1 MIISKSSLQV
11 LLVTKNDKIPV
22 LNNIHIREDGT
33 TIGSNGK
40 TILAV
45 SPVGAEVRNTLKDR
59 IGDDPLSSAITVA
72 EETAKDVLKNI
83 PKDTQFKGLLEHCNV
98 KIDPESD
105 RGVEF
110 TMTDGKRP
118 KVIKGKRWMRDYI
131 QFEDVF
137 KRVAATRKEVKI
149 VLNRRRLMSLL
160 DAIDKACPDST
171 GNSPVYIE
179 FSDQND
185 IIVRCVNY
193 VNGQKVMGVMQS
205 YKGIEGQWL
214 EEGEWERSLCGKGK
228 LEIHLYKI
236 LRALVR
242 VLWCLWMVAVESVK
256 CSIKWLVQRCQKQL
270 STIIAKYQKQKAR
283 IRKRIKINNKYLKII
298 LQIF

>member
-45 SPVGAEVRNTLKDR
+45 SPVGAEARNTLKDH

-131 QFEDVF
+131 QYEEVF
-137 KRVAATRKEVKI
+137 ARVAATRKEMKI

-185 IIVRCVNY
+185 IVVRSVNY
-193 VNGQKVMGVMQS
+193 ANGQRVMGVMQS

-214 EEGEWERSLCGKGK
+214 EEGEWERSLCGKDK
-228 LEIHLYKI
+228 LENTSVQDTKSIGTGTVVPVDGSSGERKMLNKVVG
-236 LRALVR
+236 AKVPK
-242 VLWCLWMVAVESVK
+242 AV
-256 CSIKWLVQRCQKQL
+256 
-270 STIIAKYQKQKAR
+270 
-283 IRKRIKINNKYLKII
+283 INNNRKIPKAKSTYWEADKNK
-298 LQIF
+298 

>member
-33 TIGSNGK
+33 TVGSNGK

-45 SPVGAEVRNTLKDR
+45 SPVGAEARATLKDR
-59 IGDDPLSSAITVA
+59 IGDDELSVPVTVA

-98 KIDPESD
+98 KIDPESE

-131 QFEDVF
+131 QYEDVF
-137 KRVAATRKEVKI
+137 ARVAATRKEVKI

-171 GNSPVYIE
+171 GNSPVFIE

-185 IIVRCVNY
+185 IVVRCINY
-193 VNGQKVMGVMQS
+193 TNGQKVMGVMQS
-205 YKGIEGQWL
+205 YKGAEGQWI
-214 EEGEWERSLCGKGK
+214 EETEWERSLCGKEKMVDTSVADTKSTYNSGVVSMDGSSGERK
-228 LEIHLYKI
+228 VLNKVVGAKVPKAVINDTRKI
-236 LRALVR
+236 PK
-242 VLWCLWMVAVESVK
+242 VK
-256 CSIKWLVQRCQKQL
+256 
-270 STIIAKYQKQKAR
+270 STYWEADK
-283 IRKRIKINNKYLKII
+283 NK
-298 LQIF
+298 